1 MSFVLASP
9 GACATP
15 PIPVEI
21 VASEAGEHSRS
32 MFASD
37 LVRETLWQI
46 DIAGVRYPLR
56 HRCLASY
63 IPAEGCFLL
72 QGFSPRFVGRGSH
85 RDEARENCFLAIHAA
100 VQTLLHKRP
109 FEMPPEEQRDW
120 SLLSERID
128 VTVLRNNTPVQV
140 RQFGRVNKVR
150 PYPVEILWEDGRR
163 EPIDVRRVNAPD
175 FITYRAGQPF
185 EAIVERDPVDF
196 RLRRIIH
203 IERRSQPS
211 RLAADQEADLLRSIG
226 SAKTLP
232 ETGWD

>member
-1 MSFVLASP
+1 M
-9 GACATP
+9 T
-15 PIPVEI
+15 
-21 VASEAGEHSRS
+21 
-32 MFASD
+32 
-37 LVRETLWQI
+37 
-46 DIAGVRYPLR
+46 
-56 HRCLASY
+56 
-63 IPAEGCFLL
+63 
-72 QGFSPRFVGRGSH
+72 
-85 RDEARENCFLAIHAA
+85 
-100 VQTLLHKRP
+100 
-109 FEMPPEEQRDW
+109 PEEQRDW

-128 VTVLRNNTPVQV
+128 VTVLRNNTPVHV

-150 PYPVEILWEDGRR
+150 PYPVEVLWEDGRR